1 MVRVWSVVC
10 LLLEMMRKACV
21 LRATGHKSFAVKFS
35 HFPGIVEVHCSD
47 VEINDNARF
56 SRDMRS
62 LICHKIASKQTI
74 EAVKPS
80 IEVDIELGQYCVNVR
95 AFVSS
100 KLRYPSIISDD
111 AYENAFLDD
120 SYNHQFHM
128 DDIDGN
134 VSHAAVAPRGV
145 MDDCTVSTMECV
157 GCNVNPAPIRCDSNM
172 NCSIPLTAISEDIMD
187 NSLSANGVISQ
198 LSLDPV

>member
-1 MVRVWSVVC
+1 
-10 LLLEMMRKACV
+10 MRKAYV

-47 VEINDNARF
+47 VEINDNGSF
-56 SRDMRS
+56 GRDMRS
-62 LICHKIASKQTI
+62 LICQKIASKQTI
-74 EAVKPS
+74 DVVKPN

-100 KLRYPSIISDD
+100 KLRYPSIISED
-111 AYENAFLDD
+111 AYENAFVDD
-120 SYNHQFHM
+120 GSNHQFHM

-134 VSHAAVAPRGV
+134 VSHAAIAPRCV
-145 MDDCTVSTMECV
+145 MDDCTISTMEHAA
-157 GCNVNPAPIRCDSNM
+157 CNVNPPTMDADNLT
-172 NCSIPLTAISEDIMD
+172 NCGTPLEAISEDGAD
-187 NSLSANGVISQ
+187 NSLCTDGVISQ